1 MSERIDQ
8 QLYDL
13 VAQCGRA
20 NLPFPACAGDVA
32 KWELKSLLCAQLRW
46 HHEASTSGD
55 EPKHGYAQNH
65 DEEVV

>member
-32 KWELKSLLCAQLRW
+32 KWELKSLLCAQLHW
-46 HHEASTSGD
+46 HREASTGGD
-55 EPKHGYAQNH
+55 EPNH
-65 DEEVV
+65 DELHNHGEEVV